1 LRKRFKKIG
10 IYNLLIS
17 FTKHLKKTPMKKAL
31 KITGKILY
39 FILALSPIFA
49 LGYMLG
55 LKLL

>member
-1 LRKRFKKIG
+1 
-10 IYNLLIS
+10 
-17 FTKHLKKTPMKKAL
+17 MKKAL